1 MLDLNNLRKEKFEGV
16 CKILD
21 YVLVVLFAVF
31 FILSLF
37 PYFSVSKGDPISSKG
52 FGNGEQ
58 TTESGKAIESKASED
73 DAWSLLGYVGFPYNH
88 ESVGEWQEDMYKVN
102 KKAVKENEENGYKGL
117 IKGTL
122 GKLGVQFANK
132 KGEKN
137 PMVDLDVPG
146 ITTKTV
152 SIKQVGSILFLVV
165 FALVNIA
172 WLILAKGATIKA
184 LACTCWGVLG
194 IIAYNSSYLLNMST
208 NAVRMIMLIV
218 VFAVTAVALVDSVL
232 YIIDGRSRAAYLRS
246 VSAAYA

>member
-1 MLDLNNLRKEKFEGV
+1 MLDLNNLRKEKFEGI

-37 PYFSVSKGDPISSKG
+37 PYFSVDAGGVVESKG
-52 FGNGEQ
+52 FE
-58 TTESGKAIESKASED
+58 TEVKEADS
-73 DAWSLLGYVGFPYNH
+73 WSLLGYVGFPYNH

-102 KKAVKENEENGYKGL
+102 KSAVKENEENGYKGFF
-117 IKGTL
+117 KGTL

-137 PMVDLDVPG
+137 PYVDLEVPG

-152 SIKQVGSILFLVV
+152 SIKQVGSILFLVA

-172 WLILAKGATIKA
+172 WLILKKGTTVKA
-184 LACTCWGVLG
+184 LACTVWGVLG
-194 IIAYNSSYLLNMST
+194 IVAFQQSYLLNMST
-208 NAVRMIMLIV
+208 NAIRMVMLIV
-218 VFAVTAVALVDSVL
+218 VIAVTAVALVDSVL

>member
-21 YVLVVLFAVF
+21 YVLVVLFAAF

-37 PYFSVSKGDPISSKG
+37 PYFSVSKGDAISSLG
-52 FGNGEQ
+52 YGNGEQ
-58 TTESGKAIESKASED
+58 TTAKGKAIESEASED
-73 DAWSLLGYVGFPYNH
+73 DSWSLLGYVGFPYNH
-88 ESVGEWQEDMYKVN
+88 ESVGEWQADMYKVN
-102 KKAVKENEENGYKGL
+102 KKAVKENEENGYKGFF
-117 IKGTL
+117 KGTL

-137 PMVDLDVPG
+137 PYVELDVPG

-172 WLILAKGATIKA
+172 WLILKKGTTIKA
-184 LACTCWGVLG
+184 LACTLWGVLG
-194 IIAYNSSYLLNMST
+194 LLAFHYSYLMNMSS
-208 NAVRMIMLIV
+208 NSVRMIMLIV
-218 VFAVTAVALVDSVL
+218 TIAVTAVALVDSVL